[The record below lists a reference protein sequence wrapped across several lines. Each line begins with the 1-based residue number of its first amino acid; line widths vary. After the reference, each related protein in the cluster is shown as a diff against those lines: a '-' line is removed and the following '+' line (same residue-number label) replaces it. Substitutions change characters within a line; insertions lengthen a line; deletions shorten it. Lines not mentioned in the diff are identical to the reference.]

1 MRVARWKGVPRA
13 VPAVAEAEDV
23 ITDAARHAT
32 IYARALWQR
41 HRPPVAGP
49 QLVRLGDVAQR
60 LDLLVTGA
68 FGSSLALRLAQVP
81 APPSWLA
88 RLLLRYPLPPLRPQ
102 ALAATDDHS
111 VWLPP
116 ALPVQDGNS
125 SAAVQRFRVLVL
137 QQAMRAARG
146 SARHAPDAVQ
156 APLRHAL
163 YHLLEAHAAD
173 AALVHLL
180 PGMANALQQLR
191 TDALAQ
197 RPRLTAF
204 AAPVRPF
211 EKLVRQVMETPLGA
225 ALHLNAMVPV
235 HTNAQQMSLELLAT
249 PAQVLVC
256 ADALC
261 PAFETPETAR
271 ARGMQW
277 LWHGLW
283 TGALRPWPGLSA
295 AGGQGNGRG
304 EDGADTDRARPR
316 SARLARRPEVRPEV
330 EGEDDDS
337 GPGIWMVQT
346 AQPHEQAEDPMG
358 LQRPTDRDADT
369 AAEDFADALS
379 ELPEAR
385 LVSAPGKPKEILL
398 SDDSPEAQARQV
410 PTVAAA
416 PEAPERLDYP
426 EWDWRSATYRHPG
439 ATVLL
444 LPASHG
450 PQQWVDDTLAE
461 RSSML
466 HEIRRRFELLRA
478 QRTRLRRQLDGDDID
493 LQAYLE
499 SHADFLAGLP
509 RDQRLYQS
517 ERRSRRDMAITLLVD
532 VSGSTDG
539 WIANHRR
546 VIDVEREA
554 LLLVCI
560 ALEGMAEPYS
570 VLAFSGEGP
579 QGVVVRSVK
588 RFDEPYGTSVAQRI
602 AGLEPEHYTRA
613 GAAIRHASSLL
624 LRQSAEHRLLLLLSD
639 GKPNDVD
646 DYEGRYGVEDMRQ
659 AITEAKLQGIAPF
672 CLTIDRQ
679 GANYLPAVFGPQH
692 YALLPRP
699 ELLPTVLLDWLRRLV
714 AR

>member
-1 MRVARWKGVPRA
+1 M
-13 VPAVAEAEDV
+13 AEAEDV

-32 IYARALWQR
+32 IYARALWRR

-49 QLVRLGDVAQR
+49 PLLRLGDVAQR
-60 LDLLVTGA
+60 LDLLLSAV
-68 FGSSLALRLAQVP
+68 FGHSVPLRVAQAP

-88 RLLLRYPLPPLRPQ
+88 RLLLRYPLPSPSVQ
-102 ALAATDDHS
+102 ALAATDGHS
-111 VWLPP
+111 VWLPA
-116 ALPVQDGNS
+116 ALPTQNGSSSS
-125 SAAVQRFRVLVL
+125 SAAAERFRVLAL

-146 SARHAPDAVQ
+146 SARQAPPATQ

-173 AALVHLL
+173 DALVRLL
-180 PGMANALQQLR
+180 PGMASALQTLR
-191 TDALAQ
+191 REALAQ
-197 RPRLTAF
+197 RPRMSAF
-204 AAPVRPF
+204 AAPVQPF
-211 EKLVRQVMETPLGA
+211 EHLVQQVLEAPPGAVLNLGA
-225 ALHLNAMVPV
+225 LAPANAAVVPV
-235 HTNAQQMSLELLAT
+235 TLALPAT
-249 PAQVLVC
+249 PAQALALAC
-256 ADALC
+256 ADVLC
-261 PAFETPETAR
+261 SAFQTPETAG

-277 LWHGLW
+277 LWRDLW
-283 TGALRPWPGLSA
+283 TGELRPWPGLSA
-295 AGGQGNGRG
+295 AGGQGAGSSGN
-304 EDGADTDRARPR
+304 EEADTDSARLR

-330 EGEDDDS
+330 EDEDDS

-379 ELPEAR
+379 ELPEER
-385 LVSAPGKPKEILL
+385 LVSAPGKPKEVLL
-398 SDDSPEAQARQV
+398 SDDPPESQARQV
-410 PTVAAA
+410 PAVSAT
-416 PEAPERLDYP
+416 PEAAERLDYP
-426 EWDWRSATYRHPG
+426 EWDWRSASYRHPG

-444 LPASHG
+444 LPAAHG
-450 PQQWVDDTLAE
+450 PQQWVDDTLAQ
-461 RSSML
+461 RSGML

-478 QRTRLRRQLDGDDID
+478 QRTRVRRQLDGDDID

-499 SHADFLAGLP
+499 SQADFRAGLP

-539 WIANHRR
+539 WIAQDRR

-560 ALEGMAEPYS
+560 ALEGMAERYS

-579 QGVVVRSVK
+579 QAVVVRSVK
-588 RFDEPYGTSVAQRI
+588 RFDEPYGAAVAQRI

-624 LRQSAEHRLLLLLSD
+624 LRESAEHRLLLLLSD

-659 AITEAKLQGIAPF
+659 AITEAKLQGISPF

-714 AR
+714 AH